1 MKKYIFKT
9 TATMKPYN
17 NKNWWIDGGIIPV
30 KHIEAETVK
39 DALQIFRDIVDE
51 QHYISIS
58 DRALKNKNPMYRDT
72 ETGNALQV
80 GYVITG
86 KTEFQKDSGE
96 WVTQYIDYGLK
107 LLPLWKQSFERGG
120 GYIMT
125 DYNKIAMDNLNGLMR
140 EIAEYSRMAEEIGA
154 TLDSLKDSLK
164 KYMDENGLDSIAG
177 NEHKAS
183 YKAVTS
189 SRIDTTALKRD
200 MPEIA
205 AKYTKTTET
214 RRFLFV

>member
-1 MKKYIFKT
+1 
-9 TATMKPYN
+9 
-17 NKNWWIDGGIIPV
+17 
-30 KHIEAETVK
+30 
-39 DALQIFRDIVDE
+39 
-51 QHYISIS
+51 
-58 DRALKNKNPMYRDT
+58 
-72 ETGNALQV
+72 
-80 GYVITG
+80 
-86 KTEFQKDSGE
+86 
-96 WVTQYIDYGLK
+96 
-107 LLPLWKQSFERGG
+107 
-120 GYIMT
+120 MT
-125 DYNKIAMDNLNGLMR
+125 DYNKIAMDNLNALMR

-214 RRFLFV
+214 GRFLFV

>member
-1 MKKYIFKT
+1 ME
-9 TATMKPYN
+9 
-17 NKNWWIDGGIIPV
+17 GS
-30 KHIEAETVK
+30 E
-39 DALQIFRDIVDE
+39 
-51 QHYISIS
+51 
-58 DRALKNKNPMYRDT
+58 
-72 ETGNALQV
+72 
-80 GYVITG
+80 
-86 KTEFQKDSGE
+86 
-96 WVTQYIDYGLK
+96 
-107 LLPLWKQSFERGG
+107 
-120 GYIMT
+120 MT
-125 DYNKIAMDNLNGLMR
+125 DYNKIAMDNLNALMR

>member
-1 MKKYIFKT
+1 
-9 TATMKPYN
+9 
-17 NKNWWIDGGIIPV
+17 
-30 KHIEAETVK
+30 
-39 DALQIFRDIVDE
+39 
-51 QHYISIS
+51 
-58 DRALKNKNPMYRDT
+58 
-72 ETGNALQV
+72 
-80 GYVITG
+80 
-86 KTEFQKDSGE
+86 
-96 WVTQYIDYGLK
+96 
-107 LLPLWKQSFERGG
+107 
-120 GYIMT
+120 MT
-125 DYNKIAMDNLNGLMR
+125 DYNKIAMDNLNALMR
-140 EIAEYSRMAEEIGA
+140 EIAEYSRMAEEIDA
-154 TLDSLKDSLK
+154 TLDSLKDTLK

>member
-1 MKKYIFKT
+1 
-9 TATMKPYN
+9 
-17 NKNWWIDGGIIPV
+17 
-30 KHIEAETVK
+30 
-39 DALQIFRDIVDE
+39 
-51 QHYISIS
+51 
-58 DRALKNKNPMYRDT
+58 
-72 ETGNALQV
+72 
-80 GYVITG
+80 
-86 KTEFQKDSGE
+86 
-96 WVTQYIDYGLK
+96 
-107 LLPLWKQSFERGG
+107 
-120 GYIMT
+120 MT
-125 DYNKIAMDNLNGLMR
+125 DYNKIAMDNLNALMR
-140 EIAEYSRMAEEIGA
+140 EIAEYTRMAEEIGA

-164 KYMDENGLDSIAG
+164 KYMDEKGLDNIAG

>member
-1 MKKYIFKT
+1 MT
-9 TATMKPYN
+9 NYN
-17 NKNWWIDGGIIPV
+17 EIAQNN
-30 KHIEAETVK
+30 
-39 DALQIFRDIVDE
+39 L
-51 QHYISIS
+51 
-58 DRALKNKNPMYRDT
+58 
-72 ETGNALQV
+72 
-80 GYVITG
+80 
-86 KTEFQKDSGE
+86 DS
-96 WVTQYIDYGLK
+96 
-107 LLPLWKQSFERGG
+107 
-120 GYIMT
+120 
-125 DYNKIAMDNLNGLMR
+125 LMR
-140 EIAEYSRMAEEIGA
+140 EIAEYTRMAEEIGA